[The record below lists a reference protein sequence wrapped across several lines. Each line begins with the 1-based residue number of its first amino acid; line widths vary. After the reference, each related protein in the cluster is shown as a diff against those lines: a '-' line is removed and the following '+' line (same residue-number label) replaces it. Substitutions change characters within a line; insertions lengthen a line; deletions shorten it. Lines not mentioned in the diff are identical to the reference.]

1 MKRVEENLGSIGA
14 SKVFFF
20 FFNSTLYSQF
30 TAFIFSLSVFI
41 LILTME
47 L

>member
-1 MKRVEENLGSIGA
+1 MKRVEENLGSFRA

-20 FFNSTLYSQF
+20 FISTLYSQF

-41 LILTME
+41 FMLTME